1 MSKIKRIIF
10 TWGKFK
16 RKDWASCFYAAFHS
30 QAYYICLHYVCSA
43 QQNGSISFGCVWI
56 SPLSHHYTLYMLHI
70 SFCCSVRSESSQI
83 QIHMMNNCGTSRFLY
98 WSYFWAYSVKINK
111 NFQELGFVWNDFHF
125 SVSRQFAA
133 DAQRICV
140 APVNRY
146 WAVPICIYVYYACML
161 CMLLMLRLQ
170 YAWEFHN
177 HGRIFSINKVTLI
190 SSAQ

>member
-1 MSKIKRIIF
+1 MPHSSVKHIHVYIMYALLNKTGPSLLDVCEYRLCLI
-10 TWGKFK
+10 TTL
-16 RKDWASCFYAAFHS
+16 YAA
-30 QAYYICLHYVCSA
+30 YL
-43 QQNGSISFGCVWI
+43 
-56 SPLSHHYTLYMLHI
+56 
-70 SFCCSVRSESSQI
+70 FCCARSESSQI

-146 WAVPICIYVYYACML
+146 WAVPIYIIYYILRML
-161 CMLLMLRLQ
+161 CIIVVTTPQLMC
-170 YAWEFHN
+170 AWEFHN